1 MAMVQEFEVMVDKL
15 TTYRFCTYEISLSQK
30 YSEITVLWINGGLEM
45 NGTGDKALSCG
56 HYC

>member
-1 MAMVQEFEVMVDKL
+1 MVQEFEVMVDKL